1 MIWRPTTASNRDV
14 LYFFIECSTNF
25 FWINLSACVVL
36 LEYEIELVLTGHC
49 FLWDEKQSNHLIY
62 LPSSQGGPTTAAGK
76 CQVLWILC
84 CTVHMNN
91 CICMGRRGERVFKL
105 LKKCVKAS
113 ITCQVPCRQPRIVSK
128 DWNLCPEETQHVQNL
143 SLLWR
148 QCDART
154 KYSQV
159 PFYDQVDIM
168 GYPTEPYYPY
178 PYYLTDALLSLFL
191 LSYWCIVLQRYDINA
206 KMRLRSKV
214 VNSSHQKCS
223 WFDNLGQSG
232 IWTCSYQ
239 S

>member
-1 MIWRPTTASNRDV
+1 MYCIFLLNV
-14 LYFFIECSTNF
+14 QQF

-62 LPSSQGGPTTAAGK
+62 LPSSQGGPTTAAEK

-84 CTVHMNN
+84 CTVDMYN
-91 CICMGRRGERVFKL
+91 CICMGRRGEWVFKL

-128 DWNLCPEETQHVQNL
+128 DWNLCAEETQHMQNP
-143 SLLWR
+143 SVLWR
-148 QCDART
+148 QYDARS
-154 KYSQV
+154 KFS
-159 PFYDQVDIM
+159 QVDIM

-178 PYYLTDALLSLFL
+178 PYYPTDALLSLFL
-191 LSYWCIVLQRYDINA
+191 LSYWCIVLQWYDINA
-206 KMRLRSKV
+206 KMRLRSK
-214 VNSSHQKCS
+214 KCS